1 MHKIYLLLTIKDLSQ
16 GNGSSCK
23 CTTDVAEEDIFGCF
37 EAKKK
42 KKGCH
47 HCEILFKVF
56 QWITHV
62 K

>member
-1 MHKIYLLLTIKDLSQ
+1 MHKIYLPLTIKDLSQ

-42 KKGCH
+42 KKR
-47 HCEILFKVF
+47 VV
-56 QWITHV
+56 TTV
-62 K
+62 KFYLRFFNG